1 MSTGPGSEESR
12 PAVTVVGDIMCDI
25 DVHGVV
31 RRLAPEAPMPVLER
45 CASTYSCGGAARAAV
60 NAAELGASVRL
71 VGLVGKDHMWM
82 RLIELLAQQR
92 VRTAECVPS
101 AARRT
106 LVKRRFWV
114 GPTPLLRQD
123 EGSHEPAN
131 ERDSECLASQVA
143 EACGKRTSAVLVSD
157 YGYGT
162 ISPAVLR
169 TLAEIRNQT
178 DQLLVVDSK
187 DLASFAPLRPDAVK
201 PNYAQAAQ
209 LIGLE
214 PLIGSERLDQIAG
227 AFREIQR
234 TCGSALTIV
243 SLDIDGILFASR
255 GQAPVHL
262 PTLPVPMAATSGAG
276 DRFAAA
282 LAVALGWGESPAA
295 AVEFA
300 QDATL
305 EALSEAREVTPLP
318 RSGLLGEEQAGDWAL
333 EQRAY
338 GRSIVLATGCFDVV
352 HAGHV
357 RLLERAK
364 ALGHVLLVG
373 LNSDE
378 SVRRLKGSGRPV
390 NCQSDRAAVIG
401 AINSVDAVTIFAE
414 DNPERLI
421 SLVRPDVFVK
431 GGDYNE
437 TTAPEAAL
445 VARFGGRTVFLPYL
459 WGKSSTAI
467 LQKLGAAK

>member
-1 MSTGPGSEESR
+1 MPTDAHALESR
-12 PAVTVVGDIMCDI
+12 PTITVVGDIMCDI
-25 DVHGVV
+25 DLRGVV

-45 CASTYSCGGAARAAV
+45 CARDYSCGGAARTAI

-71 VGLVGKDHMWM
+71 VGLVGKDAVWS
-82 RLIELLAQQR
+82 RLGEMLAQHG
-92 VRTAECVPS
+92 VKTAECVRS
-101 AARRT
+101 ATRQT
-106 LVKRRFWV
+106 LVKRRFWA

-123 EGSHEPAN
+123 EGSHQPAS
-131 ERDSECLASQVA
+131 ERDSRRIAKRLG
-143 EACGKRTSAVLVSD
+143 EACGEDCAAVLVSD

-162 ISPAVLR
+162 VSATVMR
-169 TLAEIRNQT
+169 TLAEMREQR
-178 DQLLVVDSK
+178 DHLLVVDSK
-187 DLASFAPLRPDAVK
+187 DLASFAHLRPDAVK

-209 LIGLE
+209 LLGLQ
-214 PLIGSERLDQIAG
+214 PLVGSERLDQIAN
-227 AFREIQR
+227 AFRELQR

-243 SLDIDGILFASR
+243 SLDVDGVLFAAR
-255 GQAPVHL
+255 GQRPVHL
-262 PTLPVPMAATSGAG
+262 PSLPVPMAATSGAG
-276 DRFAAA
+276 DRFVAA
-282 LAVALGWGESPAA
+282 LAVALGWGEAPAG

-305 EALSEAREVTPLP
+305 EALSEARDFAGPM

-333 EQRAY
+333 EQRAG

-378 SVRRLKGSGRPV
+378 SVRRLKGPARPV
-390 NCQSDRAAVIG
+390 NCQADRAAVVG
-401 AINSVDAVTIFAE
+401 AIGSVDAVTIFEE

-421 SLVRPDVFVK
+421 GLVRPDVFVK
-431 GGDYNE
+431 GGDYSE
-437 TTAPEAAL
+437 TTTPEAAL
-445 VARFGGRTVFLPYL
+445 VAQLGGRAVFLPYM
-459 WGKSSTAI
+459 WGKSSTAV
-467 LQKLGAAK
+467 LRKLGVTE